1 MKKKTVAKKKKVVTA
16 KVTKKVTP
24 AKKKL
29 DGLKKKEQDIKKRLA
44 AVTKEINTLERSLKK
59 PKTPVKSKQPAKKTS
74 PRTKKKVLQPS
85 LTDMI
90 IDIIRKK
97 RRPLTIKEICTAL
110 IKEKKY
116 KTRSNDFDHQI
127 RVLMYKKQHGPF
139 KKAGVGLFTVAKK

>member
-1 MKKKTVAKKKKVVTA
+1 MKKKAIAKKKKVVSA
-16 KVTKKVTP
+16 KVKKKVNP

-29 DGLKKKEQDIKKRLA
+29 DGLKNKEKDIKKKLA
-44 AVTKEINTLERSLKK
+44 AVTKEINTLERSLEK
-59 PKTPVKSKQPAKKTS
+59 PKTTAKKS
-74 PRTKKKVLQPS
+74 PARTKKATQQPS

-90 IDIIRKK
+90 IDIIKK
-97 RRPLTIKEICTAL
+97 KKRPLTIKEICTAL